1 MLDTVSSTAGEDR
14 GNRRRRKMNAIS
26 ILRIQRL
33 FSKTLVDGQRAE
45 SEKGEHATKPRCSK
59 GAAALSRISG
69 MAKAPKNT
77 CRDLPPVSIN
87 RLK

>member
-1 MLDTVSSTAGEDR
+1 VKIEEIEGEER
-14 GNRRRRKMNAIS
+14 WNAIS

-33 FSKTLVDGQRAE
+33 FQKTLVDGQRAE
-45 SEKGEHATKPRCSK
+45 SEKGEHATKPQCSK

-77 CRDLPPVSIN
+77 CRDLPVSIN